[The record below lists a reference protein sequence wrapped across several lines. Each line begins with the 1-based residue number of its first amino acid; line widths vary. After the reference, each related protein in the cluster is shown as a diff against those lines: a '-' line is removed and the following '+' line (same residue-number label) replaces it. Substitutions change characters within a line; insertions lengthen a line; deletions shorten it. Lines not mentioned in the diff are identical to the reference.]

1 MKRTKFSQHNK
12 KDNITAIQLKNLGSR
27 FFSDLHSFYKI
38 WRIEDSSYLTNI
50 QPPKISDTVN

>member
-27 FFSDLHSFYKI
+27 FFLDLHSFYEI
-38 WRIEDSSYLTNI
+38 
-50 QPPKISDTVN
+50 